1 MHKATTCVVTAC
13 TTARTAALRD
23 ANTAQLNN
31 KGNTMYKIN
40 ATLNTN
46 GNGYWSNT
54 KAAVEITGLQLS
66 YTNDELDFGELRV
79 RFNTATWDVNKLG
92 LIYTDKQFMRELK
105 ELLTAKGFDASDVS
119 YSEQGMQGDTYVSC
133 DVGERFINTFMQN
146 A

>member
-1 MHKATTCVVTAC
+1 
-13 TTARTAALRD
+13 
-23 ANTAQLNN
+23 
-31 KGNTMYKIN
+31 MYKVT

-46 GNGYWSNT
+46 GNGYWSNKR
-54 KAAVEITGLQLS
+54 KAVDITGLQLS

-79 RFNTATWDVNKLG
+79 FFNTATWDTHKDG

-105 ELLTAKGFDASDVS
+105 ELLTVQGFDASDVD

-133 DVGERFINTFMQN
+133 DVGECFINTFMMD

>member
-1 MHKATTCVVTAC
+1 
-13 TTARTAALRD
+13 
-23 ANTAQLNN
+23 
-31 KGNTMYKIN
+31 MYKVT

-54 KAAVEITGLQLS
+54 KAAVEITALQLS
-66 YTNDELDFGELRV
+66 YTNDELSFGELRV
-79 RFNTATWDVNKLG
+79 YFNTKTWDVNKLG

-105 ELLTAKGFDASDVS
+105 ELLVQKDFDASDVS